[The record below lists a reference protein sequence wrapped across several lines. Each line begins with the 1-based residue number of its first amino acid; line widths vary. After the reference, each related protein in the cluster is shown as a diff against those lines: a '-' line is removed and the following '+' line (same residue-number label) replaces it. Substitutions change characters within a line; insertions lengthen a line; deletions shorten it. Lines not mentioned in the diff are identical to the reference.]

1 MDENRSCYKKYKQ
14 LWFVT
19 KGYATKFVIKRQA
32 SRYFYK
38 ETRVDKKGHQQYFV
52 TKERETKMYK
62 DTSRSNMILLERD
75 QVILRRDKQQAFV
88 IKQQG
93 CVTRDKSLL
102 QKDSIVAVRGHKS
115 NVQH

>member
-1 MDENRSCYKKYKQ
+1 MWIKTGLVTKKYKQ
-14 LWFVT
+14 QWFVT
-19 KGYATKFVIKRQA
+19 KGDATKFVIKRQA

-52 TKERETKMYK
+52 TKERETKICYK

-88 IKQQG
+88 IKQQATRLCYKG
-93 CVTRDKSLL
+93 QKFVTK
-102 QKDSIVAVRGHKS
+102 G
-115 NVQH
+115 QHSGR